1 MSLVYLILVVSMG
14 FMYWRSKTNGAR
26 GTQAAGTATDN
37 ISNAAGN
44 AQPWIAALG
53 LSPREAEIAALL
65 LKRTPYR
72 QISEELFISENTVK
86 THVRNIY
93 KKSNVTSREELL
105 EMLATLGQDA

>member
-1 MSLVYLILVVSMG
+1 MPS
-14 FMYWRSKTNGAR
+14 R
-26 GTQAAGTATDN
+26 
-37 ISNAAGN
+37 
-44 AQPWIAALG
+44 IAALG